1 MEVACMKQGLMR
13 RRIARCVALFYVL
26 FVVLSDMAGT
36 GASFG
41 AIRTKA
47 AEYAQVGNYAQLTG
61 DADGVSY
68 PARVAVTAKATGANA
83 LEFSIAKTSD
93 NSSTLGR
100 YEIYS
105 VSLNGGAPLYS
116 KGLYSGQTET
126 GLYYDNTAKKW
137 IFVGT
142 TSASKVK
149 VALTHSLFANVN
161 TITNSTT
168 IYDADYSFSPVVG
181 KQYTAA
187 QLSSKLNTSDYCSV
201 QYYDY
206 DGKISSGSVAY
217 RGQIL
222 YQYNGKI
229 NGSDSFYA
237 YLGGT
242 PFTPSGCKDASSII
256 ISKENEPKITL
267 GRKPGTNEFFCEA
280 SNGTLTAADIYIS
293 KYMGKICVDSYD
305 YKLYYNYL
313 KK

>member
-1 MEVACMKQGLMR
+1 MKQGLMR

-26 FVVLSDMAGT
+26 FIVLSDMAGT

-61 DADGVSY
+61 DKGGVAY

-105 VSLNGGAPLYS
+105 ISYGNTNYYS

-142 TSASKVK
+142 TSASNVK
-149 VALTHSLFANVN
+149 VQLTHSLYANVN

-187 QLSSKLNTSDYCSV
+187 QLSSS
-201 QYYDY
+201 
-206 DGKISSGSVAY
+206 
-217 RGQIL
+217 
-222 YQYNGKI
+222 
-229 NGSDSFYA
+229 
-237 YLGGT
+237 
-242 PFTPSGCKDASSII
+242 
-256 ISKENEPKITL
+256 
-267 GRKPGTNEFFCEA
+267 
-280 SNGTLTAADIYIS
+280 
-293 KYMGKICVDSYD
+293 
-305 YKLYYNYL
+305 
-313 KK
+313 